1 MYPSTTLGKIIASFC
16 AVIGIM
22 MLALPL
28 GVISNNFNAFEKY
41 SIRFQ
46 KIMDTLTQLNE
57 HHHFLHSSSNNNNIH
72 QIGLMEKRKSLHEI
86 ETIYNQDSKTKMLD

>member
-1 MYPSTTLGKIIASFC
+1 MVFNFLKFSNFKDMYPKTLLGKIIASFC

-28 GVISNNFNAFEKY
+28 GVISTNFNAFEKY

-46 KIMDTLTQLNE
+46 KILESHKNSIDKKSILIEKKPNSTDKHKKVGLTL
-57 HHHFLHSSSNNNNIH
+57 
-72 QIGLMEKRKSLHEI
+72 
-86 ETIYNQDSKTKMLD
+86 

>member
-1 MYPSTTLGKIIASFC
+1 MIEQNEFNFNFKDMYPSTTMGKVIASFC

-46 KIMDTLTQLNE
+46 KIMDSLTPPLND
-57 HHHFLHSSSNNNNIH
+57 HHPDI
-72 QIGLMEKRKSLHEI
+72 IVEKRKSESD
-86 ETIYNQDSKTKMLD
+86 TIYNQDSKTKMLG

>member
-1 MYPSTTLGKIIASFC
+1 MYPSTTMGKVIASFC

-41 SIRFQ
+41 SIRFS
-46 KIMDTLTQLNE
+46 KIMDSLTPPLNE
-57 HHHFLHSSSNNNNIH
+57 HPDIVV
-72 QIGLMEKRKSLHEI
+72 EKRKSEGD
-86 ETIYNQDSKTKMLD
+86 TIYNQDSKTKMLE

>member
-1 MYPSTTLGKIIASFC
+1 MYPSTTLGKIIASLC

-46 KIMDTLTQLNE
+46 KIMDSLEPADRPAIL
-57 HHHFLHSSSNNNNIH
+57 I
-72 QIGLMEKRKSLHEI
+72 EKRASEA
-86 ETIYNQDSKTKMLD
+86 EMMFNQDSKTKMLE

>member
-1 MYPSTTLGKIIASFC
+1 MYPSTTMGKVIASFC

-46 KIMDTLTQLNE
+46 KIMDSLTPPINE
-57 HHHFLHSSSNNNNIH
+57 HPDIVV
-72 QIGLMEKRKSLHEI
+72 EKRKSEVD
-86 ETIYNQDSKTKMLD
+86 TIYNQDSKTKMLQ

>member
-1 MYPSTTLGKIIASFC
+1 MYPSTTLGKIIASLC

-46 KIMDTLTQLNE
+46 KIMDSLSPNDHPVTLA
-57 HHHFLHSSSNNNNIH
+57 
-72 QIGLMEKRKSLHEI
+72 EKRQSDADN
-86 ETIYNQDSKTKMLD
+86 YNQHVNYNQNAKILE

>member
-1 MYPSTTLGKIIASFC
+1 MYPTTTLGKIIASFC

-46 KIMDTLTQLNE
+46 KIMDSLNALNDI
-57 HHHFLHSSSNNNNIH
+57 HHHQVHHHNH
-72 QIGLMEKRKSLHEI
+72 QSKGGDKRKSIHEI
-86 ETIYNQDSKTKMLD
+86 ETLYNQDSKTKMLD

>member
-1 MYPSTTLGKIIASFC
+1 MYPRTFVGKIIASFC
-16 AVIGIM
+16 AVVGIM

-46 KIMDTLTQLNE
+46 KIFEAQTISMEDNDYNLNE
-57 HHHFLHSSSNNNNIH
+57 
-72 QIGLMEKRKSLHEI
+72 K
-86 ETIYNQDSKTKMLD
+86 

>member
-1 MYPSTTLGKIIASFC
+1 MTPNTPIGKTIASFC

-28 GVISNNFNAFEKY
+28 GVISSNFNAFEKY

-46 KIMDTLTQLNE
+46 KIMESMENKNATLVKKENGKL
-57 HHHFLHSSSNNNNIH
+57 
-72 QIGLMEKRKSLHEI
+72 KDI
-86 ETIYNQDSKTKMLD
+86 ESKESFI